1 MLATKCLMILSF
13 FLFSGPGCVPAVAG
27 SGRLETR
34 ALALA
39 GFDRVHVGG
48 AFEAVVE
55 RGDGFLVEVTLDDNL
70 FADLRAVVEEHTLHL
85 GLRDG
90 CSYRV
95 AEGHQRVR
103 VRLPRLERLQIT
115 GASEVK
121 LVGFGQAGQE
131 LEASLSGASELEG
144 ELGVDRLALELS
156 GASEA
161 RLQGRAGQLVLV
173 ASGASEA
180 SLGELSAGEASVD
193 LSGASEA
200 LVRTDGRLDAEA
212 SGASELHYLGQA
224 KLGRVETSGA
234 SEIGGSEAP
243 VEAAPAPM
251 VQ

>member
-1 MLATKCLMILSF
+1 MLAIKPLMILSF
-13 FLFSGPGCVPAVAG
+13 FLFSGMGCLPAVAG

-34 ALALA
+34 ALELA
-39 GFDRVHVGG
+39 GFTRVHVGG

-55 RGDGFLVEVTLDDNL
+55 RGEGFLVEVTMDDNL
-70 FADLRAVVEEHTLHL
+70 FADLRAEVEGSTLHL
-85 GLRDG
+85 GLRSEH
-90 CSYRV
+90 SYRV

-103 VRLPRLERLQIT
+103 VRLPRLAGLEAS

-121 LVGFGQAGQE
+121 LVGFGEAGQE
-131 LEASLSGASELEG
+131 LEAFISGASELEG

-161 RLQGRAGQLVLV
+161 RLQGRTGRLVLV

-180 SLGELSAGEASVD
+180 ALGELAAGEANVE

-212 SGASELHYLGQA
+212 SGASELHYLGHA
-224 KLGRVETSGA
+224 RLGRVETSGA

-243 VEAAPAPM
+243 M